1 MCDDVWSLSTNLERS
16 FHCCLLVVGNGL
28 SMERIPIC
36 GANGGLLM
44 VIDVSNEFIE

>member
-1 MCDDVWSLSTNLERS
+1 
-16 FHCCLLVVGNGL
+16 VVGNGL

-44 VIDVSNEFIE
+44 VIDVSNEFIERFPYQKISSSLL